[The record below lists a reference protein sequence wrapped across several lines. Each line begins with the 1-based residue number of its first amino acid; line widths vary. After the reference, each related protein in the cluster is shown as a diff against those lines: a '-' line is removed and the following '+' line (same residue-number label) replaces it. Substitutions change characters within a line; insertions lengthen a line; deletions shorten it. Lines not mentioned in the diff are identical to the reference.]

1 MEILLAFSLA
11 IACRV
16 LVQSLGYH
24 MSGFLLLVVR
34 FQTQFLLPLLYRRLL
49 LRPRAPAEGRNQG
62 REEDREKEKN
72 VIHPRP
78 KPNNPTQTPSLT
90 HTHATPLSSSYVSST
105 FTLCTPPSLFLQI
118 LLSCSIS
125 LSFMVEVFSYLS
137 FPSSLWLALYVYS
150 DYSFRRR
157 MRAAGAALAVE
168 GDMKSLEGTLAVIEG
183 AQVAAVREEG
193 EKGEVGWRVLVYVC
207 A

>member
-62 REEDREKEKN
+62 REEDREKEKK

-90 HTHATPLSSSYVSST
+90 HSRYPPIVVVCILYLHVMHPFFALPPNSSFMFYE
-105 FTLCTPPSLFLQI
+105 SLFRSLF
-118 LLSCSIS
+118 IS
-125 LSFMVEVFSYLS
+125 VIPIVVV
-137 FPSSLWLALYVYS
+137 AC
-150 DYSFRRR
+150 
-157 MRAAGAALAVE
+157 
-168 GDMKSLEGTLAVIEG
+168 TLRI
-183 AQVAAVREEG
+183 
-193 EKGEVGWRVLVYVC
+193 
-207 A
+207 